1 MKTNDYL
8 MKKWCFGFG
17 RGQTKAREEA
27 KMNASGE
34 LQTYQSYP
42 KYRTIVF
49 RVDKAEKKGTDWH
62 IEGTQFASL
71 TAKPKKK
78 KMVLTEKNGLL
89 FVAGQKRPFLRIQ
102 NPGLVTEEG
111 IPPVGSLITVDK
123 KHAIVTAVERN
134 QVTIFTNGKI
144 KTIVCRP
151 GQVRWHSDKVLAS
164 AIGPA

>member
-1 MKTNDYL
+1 MQSNDYL

-17 RGQTKAREEA
+17 RGKAKAREEA
-27 KMNASGE
+27 AMNANGE

-49 RVDKAEKKGTDWH
+49 KVDKARKKGTDWH

-151 GQVRWHSDKVLAS
+151 GQVRWHSDKVLAN
-164 AIGPA
+164 AIEPA

>member
-17 RGQTKAREEA
+17 RGKTKGREEGG
-27 KMNASGE
+27 MNANGE
-34 LQTYQSYP
+34 LQTFRSYP

-71 TAKPKKK
+71 TAEPKKK
-78 KMVLTEKNGLL
+78 KMVLTEKNGNLY
-89 FVAGQKRPFLRIQ
+89 VAGQKRPFLRIQ
-102 NPGLVTEEG
+102 DPGIVTEEG

-123 KHAIVTAVERN
+123 KHAIVMSVERN
-134 QVTIFTNGKI
+134 QLTVFVNGRS

-151 GQVRWHSDKVLAS
+151 GQIRWHSDKVLAH
-164 AIGPA
+164 AVGV